1 MFNLDDNYEIIK
13 VNSIDVVNN
22 IQNTDIRPSIVHGN
36 GLFALIDI
44 KEDTTLTY
52 LTGQILPNEF
62 VKKHETPTR
71 EWNAI
76 HEHFF
81 LYRYARTKYSF
92 INHSRDNYNCEVSF
106 SYPIVSL
113 IATKTIKIGDELLL
127 DYRKEAL
134 PDWYT
139 EGHGAT
145 YL

>member
-22 IQNTDIRPSIVHGN
+22 IQNTDIRPSIIHGN
-36 GLFALIDI
+36 GLFALTDI
-44 KEDTTLTY
+44 KENTTLTY
-52 LTGQILPNEF
+52 LTGQILPHYF
-62 VKKHETPTR
+62 VKKYDTPTR

-76 HEHFF
+76 HEKFF

-92 INHSRDNYNCEVSF
+92 INHSRDKCNCEVNF
-106 SYPIVSL
+106 SYPTASLVS
-113 IATKTIKIGDELLL
+113 IKDIKPGEELLL
-127 DYRKEAL
+127 DFRKEAL